1 VGENTR
7 LNQKEIDQN
16 YRHTQHVIRAH
27 EGLLNDATRNRAFM
41 SALSLHVKP
50 GSTVL
55 DIGSGTGI
63 WAITAARLGAK
74 RVVAIER
81 DALLIPVIR
90 NLAKENG
97 VQDRVEVIHG
107 ESTSLQLDQRFDCVI
122 SETIG
127 NQAFDEDIVSIM
139 MDARK
144 RFLKPGGCLIPEY
157 SSLTVA
163 ASNLRNR
170 LTRAPAETPISSA
183 YFEALYLHIPVTLT
197 EKKRMKLLSEQREL
211 INVDLRR
218 VKRAPDLGSLTA
230 RWNNIQ
236 ANKINCFVVWAE
248 IFLAKGIKLSTMES
262 SNWSPV
268 IYPLR
273 PFKQSGD
280 VEIILNMSDKS
291 HYWTAEL
298 VGAKDREPQSYSPLF
313 AFASLSGQI
322 RKQEAPR
329 VASKGVKANNNRK
342 R

>member
-1 VGENTR
+1 M
-7 LNQKEIDQN
+7 
-16 YRHTQHVIRAH
+16 IRAH
-27 EGLLNDATRNRAFM
+27 EGLLNDAARNRAFM
-41 SALSLHVKP
+41 SALSLHIKP
-50 GSTVL
+50 GSAVL

-74 RVVAIER
+74 MVVAIEK
-81 DALLIPVIR
+81 DPLLIPVIR
-90 NLAKENG
+90 NLVKENG

-107 ESTSLQLDQRFDCVI
+107 ESTSIQLDHRFDCVI

-144 RFLKPGGCLIPEY
+144 RFLKPGGCLIPE
-157 SSLTVA
+157 SVSLMA
-163 ASNLRNR
+163 AAANIRNR
-170 LTRAPAETPISSA
+170 LTGAPAEAPISCA
-183 YFEALYLHIPVTLT
+183 YFESLYLNIPVTLN
-197 EKKRMKLLSEQREL
+197 EKKRMKMLSEAREL
-211 INVDLRR
+211 INVDLLR

-230 RWNNIQ
+230 RWDNIQ

-248 IFLAKGIKLSTMES
+248 IFLAKGIRLSTLDS
-262 SNWSPV
+262 TNWSPV

-298 VGAKDREPQSYSPLF
+298 VGAKDRETQSYSPLF
-313 AFASLSGQI
+313 AFTSLSGQI
-322 RKQEAPR
+322 RMQETPR
-329 VASKGVKANNNRK
+329 VASKGAKANHNRK